1 MPRTVTKTIATPRS
15 KERPG
20 NPPKTPFRNTLKSS
34 NWYLSASQ
42 SIAIGRGGDY
52 RGGHHWMR
60 RVDERQD

>member
-1 MPRTVTKTIATPRS
+1 MPRTVTKTLATPHS

-20 NPPKTPFRNTLKSS
+20 SPTKTPLRNTLKSS
-34 NWYLSASQ
+34 NWYLNASQ

-60 RVDERQD
+60 RVDQGQD